1 MVINNRIRKLRF
13 EHGEMTQAQLA
24 KEVGVSRQTIVS
36 LEKNRYTPSVKLA
49 LKIAHFFQVPL
60 EYCFYLTDNTE
71 NTSQTSSNQNNAVR

>member
-1 MVINNRIRKLRF
+1 MVLNNRIRKLRF

-60 EYCFYLTDNTE
+60 EYCFYLSDNIE
-71 NTSQTSSNQNNAVR
+71 NTTNNFDSQDNAGR

>member
-1 MVINNRIRKLRF
+1 MILQNRVRRLRF

-24 KEVGVSRQTIVS
+24 QAVGVSRQTIVS

-60 EYCFYLTDNTE
+60 EYCFYLSDNAE
-71 NTSQTSSNQNNAVR
+71 NADPTSSSHDDAVR

>member
-1 MVINNRIRKLRF
+1 MILQNRIRRLRF

-24 KEVGVSRQTIVS
+24 QAVGVSRQTIVS

-71 NTSQTSSNQNNAVR
+71 TTDQSSPNQDNSAR

>member
-1 MVINNRIRKLRF
+1 MVLHNRIRKLRF

-24 KEVGVSRQTIVS
+24 QAVGVSRQTIVS

-60 EYCFYLTDNTE
+60 EYCFYLSDNID
-71 NTSQTSSNQNNAVR
+71 NNDQTTPQQDDTVG

>member
-1 MVINNRIRKLRF
+1 MVLKNRIRKLRF

-49 LKIAHFFQVPL
+49 LKIAHFFQVPV
-60 EYCFYLTDNTE
+60 EYAFYLSE
-71 NTSQTSSNQNNAVR
+71 NIEHTNNP